1 VEPVGCCSRFRR
13 FSGPSKFR
21 TRSFEQKLRP
31 YQKTCRPNCCGD
43 IDMSETIPF
52 SEIFEKWLQ
61 NSGFVRE
68 YDALEEEFALATA
81 LKRLALR
88 QG

>member
-1 VEPVGCCSRFRR
+1 
-13 FSGPSKFR
+13 
-21 TRSFEQKLRP
+21 
-31 YQKTCRPNCCGD
+31 
-43 IDMSETIPF
+43 MSETIPF